1 MAALLAERSDFAQ
14 RVRAM
19 AEENASLQREVRAR
33 ACELFCRC
41 MALVVSLVFD
51 WVFIVDG
58 EM

>member
-41 MALVVSLVFD
+41 MALVVS
-51 WVFIVDG
+51 
-58 EM
+58 